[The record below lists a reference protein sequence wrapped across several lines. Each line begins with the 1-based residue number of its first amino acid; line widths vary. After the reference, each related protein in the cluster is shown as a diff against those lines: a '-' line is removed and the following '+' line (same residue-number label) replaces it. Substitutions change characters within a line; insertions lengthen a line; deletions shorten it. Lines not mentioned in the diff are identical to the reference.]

1 MKRMALTLALLSGFA
16 LGGLAISTT
25 VDAQDRP
32 RGRDLRGPSEA
43 RDTSGEV
50 ISRDGKAIT
59 PAQAKE
65 LGMTE
70 APAVIQRAGVNC
82 TVSDALATGNGKVTI
97 EGSQVDVKTYE
108 VACNEGLG
116 FMLQDRGEKGAF
128 AFDCIQVAASAAATA
143 APAAAAPPA
152 RGQQAAPAAAR
163 TTCRLPANQDAN
175 AMIQPT
181 VAASGAR
188 CTVNNVAFLGLSSTG
203 LRRYEVACAEGL
215 GYVVD
220 KQGTDAPKATD
231 CLAADAG
238 GFDCALTPKA
248 QRTAYIAS
256 LAAKANRPCTV
267 SDGRYMGATARGAQF
282 YEVACGGAQGYVLEV
297 ANGSVTRALD
307 CLEAAGIGEGCK
319 LTNTSAAMEQREGQY
334 LAALR
339 AKSITCNGTEFRLLG
354 KDSRQRDV
362 VEFVCADRP
371 AGLVAYI
378 PQAAGG
384 DITSFDCFEAEGRG
398 LRCQINKRENLVA
411 RVQASLAGQ
420 SQCQV
425 QNFAVLGASATDGL
439 VVEVA
444 CAAPVTGFIIDM
456 PESRGAPNSIQ
467 TCAQS
472 AARGGERCTLPE
484 NKD

>member
-16 LGGLAISTT
+16 LGGMAISTA
-25 VDAQDRP
+25 VDAQDKP
-32 RGRDLRGPSEA
+32 RGRDLRGAQET
-43 RDTSGEV
+43 RDASGEV

-65 LGMTE
+65 LGMAE
-70 APAVIQRAGVNC
+70 SPAVIQRAGVNC

-97 EGSQVDVKTYE
+97 DGAQVDVKTYE

-116 FMLQDRGEKGAF
+116 FMLQDRGAAGAF
-128 AFDCIQVAASAAATA
+128 AFDCIQVATAAAAAPAPAA
-143 APAAAAPPA
+143 APAA
-152 RGQQAAPAAAR
+152 RGQAAPAAAAR

-181 VAASGAR
+181 VAAAGAR
-188 CTVNNVAFLGLSSTG
+188 CTVNNVTFLGLSSTG
-203 LRRYEVACAEGL
+203 LRRYEVACSEGL
-215 GYVVD
+215 GFVID
-220 KQGTDAPKATD
+220 KQGTATAKATD

-238 GFDCALTPKA
+238 GFNCTLTPKP
-248 QRTAYIAS
+248 QRVAYIAS
-256 LAAKANRPCTV
+256 LAAKSNRACTV
-267 SDGRYMGATARGAQF
+267 SDGRYMGASARGAQF

-297 ANGSVTRALD
+297 NNGAVTRAFD

-319 LTNTSAAMEQREGQY
+319 LTNTTAAMEQREGQY
-334 LAALR
+334 LTALR
-339 AKSITCNGTEFRLLG
+339 GKQIACNGSEFRLLG

-362 VEFVCADRP
+362 VEFVCSDRP

-378 PQAAGG
+378 PQAGG

-411 RVQASLAGQ
+411 RLQASLQGR
-420 SQCQV
+420 SECQV
-425 QNFAVLGASATDGL
+425 KNFAVLGASATDGL
-439 VVEVA
+439 VVEIA
-444 CAAPVTGFIIDM
+444 CNAPITGFIIDL
-456 PESRGAPNSIQ
+456 PENRGSPASIQ

-484 NKD
+484 NK